1 MEKFAKRQ
9 EGGPKMAGTKIAF
22 RSLIPAAVTLVTLA
36 MGASHAS
43 ATPINLAL
51 GGVLNVSNTPG
62 TLVGVTTVP
71 MCISW
76 SGSSTCSGNTPH
88 PDSVSGSDPNYFMP
102 GSAGTI
108 EDLSPPITTVVNF
121 ETAGGGSLGLGT
133 VHFDLISLVTPSG
146 FPVCNGSAQVIC
158 STGLFILTQTSSNQ
172 VSISFSTVE
181 EAYTGTSG
189 VNYNAATLYNGVFT
203 TQLSGS
209 LTQFGC
215 MGGASACTDTVANI
229 LNFEGLGGTISSTWS
244 STASPAPAP
253 EPVTFLLFGSGLL
266 GVAMVGRRATRRS

>member
-1 MEKFAKRQ
+1 
-9 EGGPKMAGTKIAF
+9 MARTNVAF
-22 RSLIPAAVTLVTLA
+22 RSLVPAAVTLIGLA
-36 MGASHAS
+36 LGASHAS
-43 ATPINLAL
+43 ATPINLSG
-51 GGVLNVSNTPG
+51 GGVLNISNTPG

-76 SGSSTCSGNTPH
+76 SGSSTCSGNTAH
-88 PDSVSGSDPNYFMP
+88 NDSVSGSDPNYFLP
-102 GSAGTI
+102 GSTGTI
-108 EDLSPPITTVVNF
+108 EDLSPPVTTVVNF
-121 ETAGGGSLGLGT
+121 ETAGGGTLGLGT
-133 VHFDLISLVTPSG
+133 VHFDLISLVTPAG
-146 FPVCNGSAQVIC
+146 FPTCNGTAQSIC

-189 VNYNAATLYNGVFT
+189 TSYNAATLYNGVFT

-215 MGGASACTDTVANI
+215 TGGTAACTDTIPNI
-229 LNFEGLGGTISSTWS
+229 LNFEGLGGTIASTWS
-244 STASPAPAP
+244 STASPAPVSSTP

-266 GVAMVGRRATRRS
+266 GVAMIGKKATRRSKQ